1 MVVFSTD
8 VCQRLFSGNVKTV
21 ASETISIFPNILNT
35 RMVIFPIMCKTQF
48 TLIVAVNPRGVV
60 DQYYQSRGASFI
72 MCLNPG
78 TPSIRPDLGLVSRRL
93 RYFFNRIVES
103 DSSVMRP
110 TEKFNHI
117 NFKKAYEPVG
127 EFLKSVILFLV
138 LS

>member
-1 MVVFSTD
+1 
-8 VCQRLFSGNVKTV
+8 
-21 ASETISIFPNILNT
+21 
-35 RMVIFPIMCKTQF
+35 
-48 TLIVAVNPRGVV
+48 
-60 DQYYQSRGASFI
+60 

-78 TPSIRPDLGLVSRRL
+78 TPNSRPDLGLVSRRL

-103 DSSVMRP
+103 DASVMGP

-127 EFLKSVILFLV
+127 EFRKSAILSLV